1 VFSVETKKTYSAD
14 LEHRR
19 GWFFLIGL
27 LIAGGLF
34 ALVLMVPLSLGDDEV
49 DAELLESIV
58 QDMEFKPDR
67 PADNMIAYEAPKPK
81 TPEVKAKINV
91 VEEAPLQEIPER
103 LVKSQESQLDGEGAV
118 KDSADQAKALSPVAV
133 DNKDNPLNFRVVERL
148 PEFPGGS
155 VEFMKWLTRNLKYP
169 ESARQQ
175 KVQGKVVVSFVIN
188 ADGKTSDVKVL
199 TKVHPLLDREALRV
213 IRMMPEWKPGED
225 KGKPCS
231 TMIAIPVVF
240 AL

>member
-1 VFSVETKKTYSAD
+1 
-14 LEHRR
+14 
-19 GWFFLIGL
+19 
-27 LIAGGLF
+27 
-34 ALVLMVPLSLGDDEV
+34 
-49 DAELLESIV
+49 
-58 QDMEFKPDR
+58 MEFKPDR
-67 PADNMIAYEAPKPK
+67 PADNMIAYEVPKPK
-81 TPEVKAKINV
+81 VPEVKAKVNI
-91 VEEAPLQEIPER
+91 VEEAKPQEIPER
-103 LVKSQESQLDGEGAV
+103 LVKNQESQLDSEGAL
-118 KDSADQAKALSPVAV
+118 KDSTEQTKALSPVAV

-155 VEFMKWLTRNLKYP
+155 VEFMKWLTRNLNYP
-169 ESARQQ
+169 EKARQQ
-175 KVQGKVVVSFVIN
+175 KVQGKVVVSFVVN
-188 ADGKTSDVKVL
+188 ADGKTSDVKVI

>member
-1 VFSVETKKTYSAD
+1 METKKTYKAD

-19 GWFFLIGL
+19 GWFFLVGL

-34 ALVLMVPLSLGDDEV
+34 ALALMVPLTPSDDEI
-49 DAELLESIV
+49 DADLLESIV

-67 PADNMIAYEAPKPK
+67 PADNMIAYESPKPK
-81 TPEVKAKINV
+81 APEVKAKINV
-91 VEEAPLQEIPER
+91 VEETKLQELPEQ
-103 LVKSQESQLDGEGAV
+103 LVKSQESQLDGEGAT
-118 KDSADQAKALSPVAV
+118 KDSTEHTKALLPVAV

-155 VEFMKWLTRNLKYP
+155 VEFMKWLTRNLNYP
-169 ESARQQ
+169 ELARQQ
-175 KVQGKVVVSFVIN
+175 KIQGKVVVAFVVN
-188 ADGKTSDVKVL
+188 ADGKTSDVKVV

-225 KGKPCS
+225 NGKPCR